1 MRVSRMLMIAGMA
14 LTAAGCANTGLRT
27 VIKNGSGPDEFLVL
41 PVKPLSEPASYNV
54 LPPPTPGR
62 VNLVDQNPKA
72 DAVDALGGSGAA
84 LAATTV
90 PGSDA
95 ALVTSASRYGVEPD
109 VRAELA
115 AEDAD
120 FRKRRGRLTQIRLF
134 NTDRY
139 AEVYRREALDPYQ
152 QASQYRHAGAVTPAV
167 PPAD

>member
-1 MRVSRMLMIAGMA
+1 MRVSRMSMIAGMA

-27 VIKNGSGPDEFLVL
+27 VVKNGSGPDEFLVL

-62 VNLVDQNPKA
+62 VNLVDQ
-72 DAVDALGGSGAA
+72 
-84 LAATTV
+84 
-90 PGSDA
+90 
-95 ALVTSASRYGVEPD
+95 PD